1 MTGPKG
7 RAVVVEILGLPG
19 SGKTTITRELSR
31 RDAHVLTMHRYRSWG
46 NVGAYVMAAVRLVPG
61 IVTAARHG
69 ASSRDVRR
77 LIRLASSDAV
87 LRRLRRRRAVG
98 AVVLDQGP
106 VFLLRQIS
114 ASPRSSVEPIPRY
127 RSRYLH
133 LYADLLDLVVVLD
146 ASDDVLLA
154 RTREREKHHR
164 LRDMSEADARHE
176 LEAERRSMEATLSE
190 LTDAGAAGV
199 RVVDTGTASV
209 DDTIVTVVR
218 CIEAVGAS
226 RPQV

>member
-1 MTGPKG
+1 
-7 RAVVVEILGLPG
+7 VEILGLPG

-46 NVGAYVMAAVRLVPG
+46 NVGAYVVAAVRLVPG

-133 LYADLLDLVVVLD
+133 MWADVLDLIVVLD

-154 RTREREKHHR
+154 RTREREKRHR
-164 LRDMSEADARHE
+164 LQDMSEADARHE
-176 LEAERRSMEATLSE
+176 LEAERRSMEATVSE

-199 RVVDTGTASV
+199 VVDTGTASV
-209 DDTIVTVVR
+209 DDTVVTVVR